1 MTYWYFGGGGCC
13 WPEPL
18 IPGKICPHPVT
29 GDGAAIG
36 NSGALLCLWNAAP
49 AQRHHMPTL
58 GWGVMTIIGERF
70 PSKLCYVNYT
80 FSVVKAFQIQSYRVR
95 A

>member
-36 NSGALLCLWNAAP
+36 NSGALPLECGPGPETPHANT
-49 AQRHHMPTL
+49 RMGCHDH
-58 GWGVMTIIGERF
+58 
-70 PSKLCYVNYT
+70 
-80 FSVVKAFQIQSYRVR
+80 
-95 A
+95 